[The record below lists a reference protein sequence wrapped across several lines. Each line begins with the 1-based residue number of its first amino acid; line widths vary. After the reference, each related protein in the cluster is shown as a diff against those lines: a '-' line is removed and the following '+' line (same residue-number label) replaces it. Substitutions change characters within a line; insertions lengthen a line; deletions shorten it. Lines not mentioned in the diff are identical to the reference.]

1 MDRRTLSA
9 AALFL
14 AAAHGFAQDPPDQPR
29 LDLRVVYAGEP
40 GHPRTA
46 EWNEFL
52 AGAVANVRLVD
63 VALLRTLEARDFD
76 VIIVDTPPPFD
87 DSGAFKARKVAE
99 LPPDWD
105 HPTVALGYAAGMI
118 FRNREIKLD
127 WL

>member
-1 MDRRTLSA
+1 MDRRT
-9 AALFL
+9 FL
-14 AAAHGFAQDPPDQPR
+14 AAALLLAVPQGFAQDPQDQPH

-52 AGAVANVRLVD
+52 AGAVTSVRLVD
-63 VALLRTLEARDFD
+63 VAGLGTLEARDFD

-87 DSGAFKARKVAE
+87 GTGAFKGRKVGE
-99 LPPDWD
+99 LPPDWNR
-105 HPTVALGYAAGMI
+105 PTVALGYAAGMI
-118 FRNREIKLD
+118 LRNREIKLD